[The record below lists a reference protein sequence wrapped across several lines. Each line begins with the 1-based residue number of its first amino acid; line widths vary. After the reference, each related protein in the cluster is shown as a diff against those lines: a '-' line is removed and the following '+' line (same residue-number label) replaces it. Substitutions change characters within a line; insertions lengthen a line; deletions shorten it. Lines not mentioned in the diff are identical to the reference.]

1 MRVEVHGER
10 VVAKLGLALLQAGAE
25 VPGQLHRLR
34 AHVHEHV
41 VLGRRL
47 AVVLPGSSPALDR
60 GGQGLG
66 GGGVKGDSWKEISL
80 IKRVD
85 SERGITKD
93 GSMDV
98 GKLQ

>member
-1 MRVEVHGER
+1 MNKHVGIPADGRGEMRVEVHGER

-25 VPGQLHRLR
+25 VPGQLHRLG

-47 AVVLPGSSPALDR
+47 AVVLPGSSPTFDR

-66 GGGVKGDSWKEISL
+66 GGGVKGDSCRKRLRSEI
-80 IKRVD
+80 
-85 SERGITKD
+85 
-93 GSMDV
+93 
-98 GKLQ
+98 